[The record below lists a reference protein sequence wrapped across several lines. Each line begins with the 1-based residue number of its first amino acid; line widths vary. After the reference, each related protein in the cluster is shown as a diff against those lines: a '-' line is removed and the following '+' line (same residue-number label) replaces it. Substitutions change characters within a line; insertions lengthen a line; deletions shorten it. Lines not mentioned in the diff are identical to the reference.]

1 MKVTVYTNEEFSEE
15 KEMQAAN
22 QEDDKDSYA
31 SDELDEDAYEFS
43 SSQVVANNALGG
55 SPLNND
61 GENSSSNL

>member
-1 MKVTVYTNEEFSEE
+1 
-15 KEMQAAN
+15 MQAAN

-31 SDELDEDAYEFS
+31 SDELDEDADEFS